1 MYIFDRIIDCSVDDL
16 DKVNKNTK
24 YKIVVGDRI
33 YTVSCYQIR
42 NELMNMSDAEKKY
55 WFADL
60 LEGEEYDAFV
70 VRR

>member
-1 MYIFDRIIDCSVDDL
+1 MYIFDRIIDCNVDDL

-60 LEGEEYDAFV
+60 L
-70 VRR
+70 